1 MARRGNPQKFLSKTV
16 YTTYQ
21 KGEINMRNNEA
32 SNSVI
37 NFRLTAE
44 EKQKIKEV
52 AAAKGM
58 NVSDFIRYA
67 CERIFAMEDDLK

>member
-1 MARRGNPQKFLSKTV
+1 
-16 YTTYQ
+16 
-21 KGEINMRNNEA
+21 MRNNEV
-32 SNSVI
+32 SSSVI

-52 AAAKGM
+52 AASKGM
-58 NVSDFIRYA
+58 SISDFIRYA